1 VGYDIDPSVKRGI
14 ASGAVHYAV
23 RIDTLDHNVDRLTLS
38 VADKRYSCVFYFR
51 DGLMLSPVS
60 YHTRNWHRFTTSHFM
75 FVVEDSSSFN
85 QYSVRRLEALVDSMA
100 NLLEF
105 TASQRRTLASEK
117 ILYVLCR
124 DENEIERVCGFRT
137 LGMFIIAFDEVV
149 TTYNCHYHEI
159 LHLLMNFKLHTLPL
173 YTHPFLQEGFAV
185 AFGGRGGKEPRV
197 ILELGHFLERS
208 GLLDFTMLL
217 QRDEFLQQ
225 DASFSYPL
233 AGLYNLFLFNTV
245 GLQSY
250 IDLYRKHSTREA
262 GLAGM
267 SIEAKEL
274 PDSSRWMAY
283 LDGMDNAGA
292 IFFANH
298 ERQGRLFH
306 VKDSLTLAV
315 YDTLHGVCHQVP
327 KYRITTTE
335 NEIRIVNLL
344 SKNLIA
350 DYATSLSWPPQAIP
364 KNEAEFQ
371 FYVDES
377 VFDEPARDLIV
388 P

>member
-1 VGYDIDPSVKRGI
+1 
-14 ASGAVHYAV
+14 
-23 RIDTLDHNVDRLTLS
+23 
-38 VADKRYSCVFYFR
+38 
-51 DGLMLSPVS
+51 
-60 YHTRNWHRFTTSHFM
+60 
-75 FVVEDSSSFN
+75 
-85 QYSVRRLEALVDSMA
+85 
-100 NLLEF
+100 
-105 TASQRRTLASEK
+105 
-117 ILYVLCR
+117 
-124 DENEIERVCGFRT
+124 
-137 LGMFIIAFDEVV
+137 
-149 TTYNCHYHEI
+149 
-159 LHLLMNFKLHTLPL
+159 
-173 YTHPFLQEGFAV
+173 
-185 AFGGRGGKEPRV
+185 
-197 ILELGHFLERS
+197 
-208 GLLDFTMLL
+208 
-217 QRDEFLQQ
+217 
-225 DASFSYPL
+225 
-233 AGLYNLFLFNTV
+233 
-245 GLQSY
+245 
-250 IDLYRKHSTREA
+250 
-262 GLAGM
+262 M

-274 PDSSRWMAY
+274 PDSSKWMTY